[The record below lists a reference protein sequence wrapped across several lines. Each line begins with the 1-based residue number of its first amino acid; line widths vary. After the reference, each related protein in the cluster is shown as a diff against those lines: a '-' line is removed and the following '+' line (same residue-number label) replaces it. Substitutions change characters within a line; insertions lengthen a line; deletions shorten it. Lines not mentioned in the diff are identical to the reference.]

1 MSPDSA
7 PDLSAPYVG
16 AVGILLSAPLPTAW
30 SGSATTA
37 EPVTAGPTPTEET
50 A

>member
-7 PDLSAPYVG
+7 PDLSAPHVS
-16 AVGILLSAPLPTAW
+16 AVEILLSAPLPTTW
-30 SGSATTA
+30 CGSATTA
-37 EPVTAGPTPTEET
+37 EPETAGPTPTEET